1 MPTRAFPPHERLSRR
16 EEFQALFRRG
26 QKVESRSFLL
36 FWHRGGGGRRAGFTL
51 SRQLRGA
58 VCRNR
63 ARRRVRE
70 AYRLSRDLLREDTQV
85 VFVIRSG
92 ALTVDFS
99 DLLKEIQR
107 GLRAVSGGGNKA
119 A

>member
-1 MPTRAFPPHERLSRR
+1 
-16 EEFQALFRRG
+16 
-26 QKVESRSFLL
+26 
-36 FWHRGGGGRRAGFTL
+36 
-51 SRQLRGA
+51 
-58 VCRNR
+58 
-63 ARRRVRE
+63 VRE